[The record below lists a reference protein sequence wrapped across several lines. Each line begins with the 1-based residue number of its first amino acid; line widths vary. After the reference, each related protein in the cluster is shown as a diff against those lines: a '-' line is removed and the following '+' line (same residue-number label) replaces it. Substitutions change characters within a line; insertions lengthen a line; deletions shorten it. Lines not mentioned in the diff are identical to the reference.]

1 MTLESVLTDK
11 YRRSVT
17 TQTVAWTWGTPDPET
32 IQEYTYSALLPE
44 QDILIHRFEMDDRDR
59 ILGFAM
65 MHMTKGPKSNEQVIR
80 IDTRHSEVHL
90 HQFGCG
96 NVQLARR
103 VLRIIREQRDVEVGY
118 DEALDVITENWEEHK
133 RRWQRGH

>member
-1 MTLESVLTDK
+1 MTDK
-11 YRRSVT
+11 YGRSSIPQIET
-17 TQTVAWTWGTPDPET
+17 WAWGTPDPET
-32 IQEYTYSALLPE
+32 IQEYTYSTVLPE

-65 MHMTKGPKSNEQVIR
+65 MHMTKGSKGNEQVVR

-90 HQFGCG
+90 HQFGQG
-96 NVQLARR
+96 NVQISRR
-103 VLRIIREQRDVEVGY
+103 VLRNIRELKDVEVGY